1 MTFQS
6 QTLAQVKSGAQ
17 KCSTLGH
24 WVSFLIPAPNKNQLK
39 AVPSKH
45 GIHEIQVSMEVS
57 IVMANPHEPDGLFH
71 GKPYEK
77 WMRTGGTPM
86 TSWTS

>member
-1 MTFQS
+1 V
-6 QTLAQVKSGAQ
+6 LDA
-17 KCSTLGH
+17 
-24 WVSFLIPAPNKNQLK
+24 SFSNQLK

-57 IVMANPHEPDGLFH
+57 IVMANPQEPDGLFH
-71 GKPYEK
+71 GKAYEK

-86 TSWTS
+86 ASWTS